1 MRVLL
6 LLPTTSYR
14 APEFLEAAG
23 RLRIELTVGAEERN
37 VLTAQNPDGYLALDF
52 DDPEHAAKT
61 VLGFAHAHPIHA
73 VLGVDDQ
80 TTVVAASI
88 ARQLQLPGN
97 SPESVEASR
106 DKRLMRERLQ
116 SGRVPIP
123 AFRVCA
129 VDEDPQRV
137 GAAITYPC
145 VLKPTKLAASQ
156 GVMRANDAAGF
167 VEAWER
173 LVRIVHAEKTAPEIL
188 IESFI
193 PGREVALEGLVDHGQ
208 LRVLTLFDKPDPL
221 DGPFFEET
229 IYVRPSRL
237 AEAEQRHVIDC
248 ATQAIQVL
256 GLTTGPVH
264 AELRINEAGVWLI
277 EVAARPIG
285 GHCSR
290 ALRFN
295 LGISLE
301 ELVLRQAL
309 GLDTRAIQLDPT
321 PSGVMMIPIPQAG
334 TLRDVVGL
342 DEATAVPG
350 IEDVLLNT
358 LRGQTLTPLP
368 EGSTYLGFIFARAS
382 SPEHVEEAL
391 RQAHQHLRFVVE
403 PLSEAGPRPAATTA
417 AGSCVTS

>member
-14 APEFLEAAG
+14 APEFLEAAR
-23 RLRIELTVGAEERN
+23 RLQVELTVGAEERN

-52 DDPEHAAKT
+52 DDPEQAART
-61 VLGFAHAHPIHA
+61 VLGFAHAHPIDT

-97 SPESVEASR
+97 SPESVEARR
-106 DKRLMRERLQ
+106 DKRLMRERLR

-129 VDEDPQRV
+129 VDEDPRRV
-137 GAAITYPC
+137 CAAITYPC

-156 GVMRANDAAGF
+156 GVIRANDAAGL

-173 LVRIVHAEKTAPEIL
+173 LVRIVYSEQTAPEIL

-193 PGREVALEGLVDHGQ
+193 PGREVALEGLLDHGQ

-237 AEAEQRHVIDC
+237 AEAVQRQVTDS
-248 ATQAIQVL
+248 AARAIQVL

-264 AELRINEAGVWLI
+264 AELRINEAGVWVI

-309 GLDTRAIQLDPT
+309 GLDTRAIQPDPT

-334 TLRDVVGL
+334 TLRDVAGL
-342 DEATAVPG
+342 DEAKAVPE
-350 IEDVLLNT
+350 IEDVLLHA

-368 EGSTYLGFIFARAS
+368 EGSKYLGFIFARAS
-382 SPEHVEEAL
+382 TPEHVEEAL
-391 RQAHQHLRFVVE
+391 RQAHQCLRFVVE
-403 PLSEAGPRPAATTA
+403 PPSEAGPRPAATIL
-417 AGSCVTS
+417 S

>member
-14 APEFLEAAG
+14 APEFLEAAS
-23 RLRIELTVGAEERN
+23 RLRVELTVGAEERN

-52 DDPEHAAKT
+52 DDSKLAAKT
-61 VLGFAHAHPIHA
+61 VLEFARVHPIQA

-88 ARQLQLPGN
+88 ARQLALPGN
-97 SPESVEASR
+97 SPESVEVSR
-106 DKRLMRERLQ
+106 DKHLMRERLR
-116 SGRVPIP
+116 SGGVSIP
-123 AFRVCA
+123 AYRVCS
-129 VDEDPQRV
+129 VNEDPQHV
-137 GAAITYPC
+137 CAEMTYPC

-156 GVMRANDAAGF
+156 GVIRANDVAGF

-173 LVRIVHAEKTAPEIL
+173 IVRIVRSEQTAPEIL
-188 IESFI
+188 VESFI
-193 PGREVALEGLVDHGQ
+193 PGREVALEGLLDHGQ

-229 IYVRPSRL
+229 IYVRPSRI
-237 AEAEQRHVIDC
+237 AEADQRKIIDC
-248 ATQAIQVL
+248 AARAIQVL

-264 AELRINEAGVWLI
+264 VELRINETGVWVI

-285 GHCSR
+285 GRCSR

-301 ELVLRQAL
+301 ELIIRQAI
-309 GLDTRAIQLDPT
+309 GLNTEDVVADPT

-334 TLRDVVGL
+334 TLQTIEGIDAAR
-342 DEATAVPG
+342 AVPG
-350 IEDVLLNT
+350 VEEVLIT
-358 LRGQTLTPLP
+358 TRRGQAIAPPP
-368 EGSTYLGFIFARAS
+368 EGSRYLGFLFSRART
-382 SPEHVEEAL
+382 PELVEQAL
-391 RQAHQHLRFVVE
+391 RKAHQELRVVME
-403 PLSEAGPRPAATTA
+403 PDGAKATVALSREGTLSQ
-417 AGSCVTS
+417 G